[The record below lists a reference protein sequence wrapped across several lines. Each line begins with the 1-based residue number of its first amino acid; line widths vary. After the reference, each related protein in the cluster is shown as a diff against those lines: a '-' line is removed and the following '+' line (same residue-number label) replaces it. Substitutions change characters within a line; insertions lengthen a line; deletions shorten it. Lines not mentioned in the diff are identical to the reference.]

1 MKSKIIYIAIVVL
14 MSLNVFLPS
23 QDVIKEKTELLNIYV
38 SLPTVGNSTVLIP
51 EMTRRPYVYTLY
63 KNQNFDLN
71 SYLIALQKDGWIKS
85 EQYKE
90 KDITYYIYYKD
101 KYKYR
106 YELRIYDD
114 GRWGDGISYG
124 N

>member
-1 MKSKIIYIAIVVL
+1 MKDKIIYLTIVIL
-14 MSLNVFLPS
+14 MTLNVFLPS
-23 QDVIKEKTELLNIYV
+23 QDVIKEKTDLLNIYV
-38 SLPTVGNSTVLIP
+38 SLPTVSNSTVLIP

-71 SYLIALQKDGWIKS
+71 SYLITLQKDGWKKS
-85 EQYKE
+85 EQYRY

-101 KYKYR
+101 KYR